1 MNCVLDVFRASLAEG
16 TMMALRNMTGVE
28 SVTVYLVQELWML
41 APSYSTQPQEVTV
54 FSGQT
59 QRKSEPDL
67 GTWAA

>member
-1 MNCVLDVFRASLAEG
+1 
-16 TMMALRNMTGVE
+16 MMALRNMTGVE